1 MRLSDPLVIVAT
13 RIRVEERMLIEALK
27 RRRLPYLH
35 IDDRRLVYRVGAPSP
50 TWRAVFNRAL
60 AATRRLEVSRYCEAV
75 GVPVLN
81 TAATLDRCDNKIA
94 GTLALHRAGLPVP
107 VTSVALDPAHGA
119 EAVAQ
124 VGYPAVV
131 KPVVG
136 SWGRGL
142 ARINDPDAAEAV
154 FGLREQLAS
163 PVQKLG
169 YAQQYVP
176 GRDLRVLVVGD
187 RAVAAIERTSGHWVR
202 NTARGALPAARAL
215 DPGLAD
221 LAERAACAVG
231 GGILGVDLLE
241 SDSGR
246 RVVLEVNGGVE
257 FHGLAE
263 AHPTLR
269 IADLMIDHALE
280 LAA

>member
-1 MRLSDPLVIVAT
+1 MRPSDPLVIVAT
-13 RIRVEERMLIEALK
+13 RIRVEERMLIEALE
-27 RRRLPYLH
+27 RRRLPFAH
-35 IDDRRLVYRVGAPSP
+35 IDDRRLVYRVGGPPPA
-50 TWRAVFNRAL
+50 WRAVFNRAL
-60 AATRRLEVSRYCEAV
+60 SATRRIEVSRYCEAV

-81 TAATLDRCDNKIA
+81 AAATLDRCDNKIA
-94 GTLALHRAGLPVP
+94 GTLALHGAGLPVP
-107 VTSVALDPAHGA
+107 DTCVALDPAHGT

-142 ARINDPDAAEAV
+142 ARVNDPDAAEAV
-154 FGLREQLAS
+154 FALREQLPS
-163 PVQKLG
+163 PIQKLG

-187 RAVAAIERTSGHWVR
+187 RAVAAIERSSGHWVR
-202 NTARGALPAARAL
+202 NTARGARPTARTVDAA
-215 DPGLAD
+215 LAD
-221 LAERAACAVG
+221 LAERAARAVG

-241 SDSGR
+241 NDDGR